1 MVVGWFHVYMG
12 VYMGVYLSNKMYKIK
27 YVRYRWMDSS
37 IIKELVG
44 VLIKNIDPSV
54 IKEKE
59 IDLIISGGAF
69 NVSYL
74 VGSLY
79 FIREMCDKGL
89 IRINKISTCSASSIM
104 GLLFVIDKVD
114 IFVDK
119 LYELLVSSFKKNR
132 SVIFD
137 DESLASIIKI
147 IEEELPEDVLSRV
160 NDRLYITYY
169 DVMECKQIVKSK
181 FEDVNDIF
189 NTIKRSCFIPYLTMN
204 KLLEDNKYIDGGT
217 PYIFNKECGVNRI
230 YINLCGM
237 DKIMDS
243 IVIKR
248 DRIVMHR
255 ILGGILDIHNFFF
268 KCKKTSMCSYV
279 ENWGIVRMIEFKML
293 EFRLYMICVFIYIII
308 KVKGS
313 VVDKYYK
320 DNKFINMVYNK
331 WRSSL
336 SKLIERYCV

>member
-1 MVVGWFHVYMG
+1 
-12 VYMGVYLSNKMYKIK
+12 
-27 YVRYRWMDSS
+27 MDSS
-37 IIKELVG
+37 IIKELTG
-44 VLIKNIDPSV
+44 VLIKNIDPGV

-74 VGSLY
+74 VGCLY
-79 FIREMCDKGL
+79 FIREMREKGL
-89 IRINKISTCSASSIM
+89 IKINKISTCSASSIM

-114 IFVDK
+114 IYVDK

-137 DESLASIIKI
+137 EESLASIIKI
-147 IEEELPEDVLSRV
+147 IEEELPEDVVSQI
-160 NDRLYITYY
+160 NNRLYITYY
-169 DVMECKQIVKSK
+169 DVMECKQIVKSS
-181 FEDVNDIF
+181 FEDVSDII
-189 NTIKRSCFIPYLTMN
+189 NTIRRSCFIPYITMN

-217 PYIFNKECGVNRI
+217 PYIFNKEYGVNRV

-243 IVIKR
+243 MIIKR
-248 DRIVMHR
+248 DKIVMHR

-279 ENWGIVRMIEFKML
+279 ENWGIMRMIEFKML
-293 EFRLYMICVFIYIII
+293 ELRLYMICVFIYIII

-313 VVDKYYK
+313 IIDKYYK
-320 DNKFINMVYNK
+320 DNEFINLVYNK
-331 WRSSL
+331 WRTSL
-336 SKLIERYCV
+336 SKIIERYCV

>member
-1 MVVGWFHVYMG
+1 
-12 VYMGVYLSNKMYKIK
+12 
-27 YVRYRWMDSS
+27 MDSS
-37 IIKELVG
+37 IIKELTG
-44 VLIKNIDPSV
+44 VLIKNIDPGV

-59 IDLIISGGAF
+59 VDLILSGGAF

-74 VGSLY
+74 VGCLY
-79 FIREMCDKGL
+79 FIREMRERGL

-104 GLLFVIDKVD
+104 GLLFMIDKVD

-119 LYELLVSSFKKNR
+119 LYELFVSSFKKNR

-137 DESLASIIKI
+137 EESLASIIKI
-147 IEEELPEDVLSRV
+147 IEEELPEDVISKI
-160 NDRLYITYY
+160 NNRLYITYY
-169 DVMECKQIVKSK
+169 DVLECKQIVKSS
-181 FEDVNDIF
+181 FEDVSDII
-189 NTIKRSCFIPYLTMN
+189 NTIRRSCFIPYVTMN

-217 PYIFNKECGVNRI
+217 PYIFNKEHGVNRI

-243 IVIKR
+243 MVIKK
-248 DRIVMHR
+248 DKIVMHR

-279 ENWGIVRMIEFKML
+279 EDWGVVRMLEFKMFEL
-293 EFRLYMICVFIYIII
+293 RLYMVCVFIYIVI
-308 KVKGS
+308 KVKGN

-320 DNKFINMVYNK
+320 DNKFINLVYNK
-331 WRSSL
+331 WRTSL
-336 SKLIERYCV
+336 SKAIEKYCV

>member
-1 MVVGWFHVYMG
+1 
-12 VYMGVYLSNKMYKIK
+12 
-27 YVRYRWMDSS
+27 MDSS
-37 IIKELVG
+37 IIKELVC
-44 VLIKNIDPSV
+44 VLIKNIDPVV
-54 IKEKE
+54 IKEKD
-59 IDLIISGGAF
+59 IDVIISGGAF

-79 FIREMCDKGL
+79 FIREMCEKGL
-89 IRINKISTCSASSIM
+89 ISINKISTCSASSIM
-104 GLLFVIDKVD
+104 GLLFLIDKVD

-119 LYELLVSSFKKNR
+119 LYELLVNSFKRNR

-137 DESLASIIKI
+137 EESLASIINI
-147 IEEELPEDVLSRV
+147 IEEELPEDILSRV
-160 NDRLYITYY
+160 NGRLYITYY
-169 DVMECKQIVKSK
+169 DVMECIQVVKSNYD
-181 FEDVNDIF
+181 DVSDII
-189 NTIKRSCFIPYLTMN
+189 NTIRRSCFIPYITMD

-217 PYIFNKECGVNRI
+217 PYIFNKEYGKNRL

-248 DRIVMHR
+248 DKIVMHR

>member
-1 MVVGWFHVYMG
+1 
-12 VYMGVYLSNKMYKIK
+12 
-27 YVRYRWMDSS
+27 MDSS
-37 IIKELVG
+37 IIKELTG
-44 VLIKNIDPSV
+44 VLIKNIDPGV

-74 VGSLY
+74 VGCLY
-79 FIREMCDKGL
+79 FIREMREKGL
-89 IRINKISTCSASSIM
+89 IKINKISTCSASSIM

-119 LYELLVSSFKKNR
+119 LYELFVSSFKKNR

-137 DESLASIIKI
+137 EESLASIIKI
-147 IEEELPEDVLSRV
+147 IEEELPEDVVSQI
-160 NDRLYITYY
+160 NNRLYITYY
-169 DVMECKQIVKSK
+169 DVMECKQIVKSN
-181 FEDVNDIF
+181 FEDVSDII
-189 NTIKRSCFIPYLTMN
+189 NTIRRSCFIPYITMN

-217 PYIFNKECGVNRI
+217 PYIFNKEYGVNRI

-243 IVIKR
+243 IIIKR
-248 DRIVMHR
+248 DKIVMHR

-279 ENWGIVRMIEFKML
+279 EDWGIIRMVEFQVL
-293 EFRLYMICVFIYIII
+293 ELRIYMICVFIYIII

-313 VVDKYYK
+313 IVDKYYK
-320 DNKFINMVYNK
+320 DNKFINLVYNK

-336 SKLIERYCV
+336 SKMIETYCV

>member
-1 MVVGWFHVYMG
+1 
-12 VYMGVYLSNKMYKIK
+12 
-27 YVRYRWMDSS
+27 MDSS
-37 IIKELVG
+37 IIKELTG
-44 VLIKNIDPSV
+44 VLIKNIDPGV
-54 IKEKE
+54 IKEKD
-59 IDLIISGGAF
+59 IDLILSGGAF

-74 VGSLY
+74 VGCLY
-79 FIREMCDKGL
+79 FIREMRDNGL

-119 LYELLVSSFKKNR
+119 LYELFVSSFKKNR

-137 DESLASIIKI
+137 EESLASIIKI
-147 IEEELPEDVLSRV
+147 IEEELPEDVV
-160 NDRLYITYY
+160 NQINNRLYITYY
-169 DVMECKQIVKSK
+169 DVMECKQIVKSS
-181 FEDVNDIF
+181 FEDVSDII
-189 NTIKRSCFIPYLTMN
+189 NTIRRSCFIPYITMN

-217 PYIFNKECGVNRI
+217 PYIFSKEYGVKRI

-243 IVIKR
+243 MVIKK
-248 DRIVMHR
+248 DKIVMHR

-279 ENWGIVRMIEFKML
+279 EDWGVVRMIEFKMF
-293 EFRLYMICVFIYIII
+293 EFRLYIICVFIYIII

-331 WRSSL
+331 WRTGL
-336 SKLIERYCV
+336 SNAIERYCV